1 VKCRARK
8 QGANGFAKPSFLDSC
23 ETLVAK
29 HPQLEIVK
37 IPNAR
42 MLVLDDQPQA
52 ADDAING
59 FVKKIG

>member
-1 VKCRARK
+1 V
-8 QGANGFAKPSFLDSC
+8 S
-23 ETLVAK
+23 LVAK

-59 FVKKIG
+59 FVKKIGEK

>member
-1 VKCRARK
+1 
-8 QGANGFAKPSFLDSC
+8 LDSC
-23 ETLVAK
+23 ETLAPK

-59 FVKKIG
+59 FVKKIERSEKTDWS